1 MGGCCVQRVKKC
13 VHFKGQE
20 MRIQALRI
28 HKEESKFKGNIIHVS
43 INSALLVG
51 G

>member
-1 MGGCCVQRVKKC
+1 M
-13 VHFKGQE
+13 HFKGQE
-20 MRIQALRI
+20 MNSGKKNRSCAV
-28 HKEESKFKGNIIHVS
+28 FKGNIIHVS